1 MLEMEI
7 IRFMNIMYDNTR
19 VAKIALKNI
28 YIKNWQSSYF
38 KR

>member
-1 MLEMEI
+1 MLEIEI
-7 IRFMNIMYDNTR
+7 IRFMNKMYDNIR
-19 VAKIALKNI
+19 VAKITLKNI